1 MAMQRKAA
9 GLRDEQKREDVS
21 KFKGA
26 LKRIRTKIRNRVM
39 PIILGSAI
47 LLSPSFRH
55 NEAYSQ
61 ESNVPIIVQI
71 ENEYP
76 SIKNFEMLKHMI
88 YLTRSNEINKLSDM
102 TKKVIENV
110 SKQIVKNQGNA
121 IYGRVLDAV
130 LEEIL
135 QNKPDTKD
143 YFISAD
149 EEQIIVKDDAKD
161 PKKMMMI
168 VPEGRDGI
176 SVSFY
181 LKSEWDKRIILTP
194 RSTGEDVNS
203 LRLGSAKFFDAMLP
217 TLIMINIELDENK
230 KNN

>member
-1 MAMQRKAA
+1 MNQKTAEAP
-9 GLRDEQKREDVS
+9 GEQKKENVS

-26 LKRIRTKIRNRVM
+26 LKGIRTKIRNRMM

-47 LLSPSFRH
+47 LLSPSFRN
-55 NEAYSQ
+55 NETYSQ

-88 YLTRSNEINKLSDM
+88 YLTRSDEINKLSDM

-110 SKQIVKNQGNA
+110 SKQIVKNQGNM

-130 LEEIL
+130 LEEVL
-135 QNKPDTKD
+135 QNKPDDKD
-143 YFISAD
+143 YYISAD

-161 PKKMMMI
+161 PTKMMLMM
-168 VPEGRDGI
+168 PEGKDGI
-176 SVSFY
+176 SISFY
-181 LKSEWDKRIILTP
+181 SSSEWERRMVLNP
-194 RSTGEDVNS
+194 RSTGKDVDG
-203 LRLGSAKFFDAMLP
+203 LRLRSAKFFDTLLP
-217 TLIMINIELDENK
+217 TLIMINMELDENRR
-230 KNN
+230 NN